1 MTAVAFHFNVPQRL
15 DYTCRLLRKAVRA
28 GASVV
33 VTGGDHDLATLDRQL
48 WVFDP
53 LEFVA
58 HWRGTS
64 VDRLPQRLRRTPVLL
79 LERPSAAQGHAVL
92 VNLGQAAPEAVDG
105 FERLIEIVGLDE
117 AGRSEAR
124 LRWKH
129 YSALGF
135 AIERH
140 DVKVAR

>member
-15 DYTCRLLRKAVRA
+15 DYTCRLLRKATRA
-28 GASVV
+28 GARVV
-33 VTGGDHDLATLDRQL
+33 VTGDDHDLATLDRQL

-58 HWRGTS
+58 HWRGPS
-64 VDRLPQRLRRTPVLL
+64 VNGLPKRLRHTPVLL
-79 LERPSAAQGHAVL
+79 LELPSAVQGHAVL
-92 VNLGQAAPEAVDG
+92 MNLGPAAVQALEG
-105 FERLIEIVGLDE
+105 FDRLIEVVGLDE

-129 YSALGF
+129 YSALGLT
-135 AIERH
+135 IERH

>member
-15 DYTCRLLRKAVRA
+15 EYTCRLLRKATRA
-28 GASVV
+28 GARVA
-33 VTGGDHDLATLDRQL
+33 VTGDEHDLATLDRLL

-58 HWRGTS
+58 HWRGRS
-64 VDRLPQRLRRTPVLL
+64 VDELPQRLRRTPVLL
-79 LERPSAAQGHAVL
+79 LEQPGAVQGVGVL
-92 VNLGQAAPEAVDG
+92 VNLGQAAPQDLNG
-105 FERLIEIVGLDE
+105 FERVIEVVGLDE
-117 AGRSEAR
+117 LGRSAAR
-124 LRWKH
+124 LRWRQ
-129 YSALGF
+129 YSAWGL